1 MAEIKELKD
10 KKQIEDDI
18 LLAVAAGNRQSI
30 VPHLEYEYL
39 DVSIHEDLYKLV
51 EYSSEELSSTKE
63 QLSKT
68 MRLYTT
74 FLEPML
80 GIPSRPH
87 GSEDDEDVDKTR
99 KLAMT
104 CSASSNGE
112 SDGSPGG
119 DTTMVNFKQPKSGGN
134 EDENALVEVA
144 SSRTTLANGDTLAKE
159 DGSCDADNPGRDDS
173 ICNNIRVEKE
183 QKNMGISDK
192 MHGPSKPIVSIDR
205 VGNSNASFAIGGEN
219 NHGRISM
226 EVTSGLC
233 LFTFT
238 PVP

>member
-1 MAEIKELKD
+1 MAEIKELKE

-39 DVSIHEDLYKLV
+39 DISIHEDLYKLV
-51 EYSSEELSSTKE
+51 EYSTEELSSTKE
-63 QLSKT
+63 QLNKT

-87 GSEDDEDVDKTR
+87 GSGDDEDVDKR
-99 KLAMT
+99 KGAICT
-104 CSASSNGE
+104 TSSNGE

-119 DTTMVNFKQPKSGGN
+119 DTTMVIFKQPKSGGN
-134 EDENALVEVA
+134 DDENALADVS
-144 SSRTTLANGDTLAKE
+144 SSRTSLANVDTLAKI
-159 DGSCDADNPGRDDS
+159 DGSCDTDNPCRDDS

-183 QKNMGISDK
+183 QKNMGVPDK
-192 MHGPSKPIVSIDR
+192 MHGSNKPIASIDR
-205 VGNSNASFAIGGEN
+205 VGNSNASCAVGGEN
-219 NHGRISM
+219 NLGKVSL
-226 EVTSGLC
+226 EVTSGLY
-233 LFTFT
+233 
-238 PVP
+238 